1 MENFIKGIPDT
12 KILGKSV
19 SPVDGRDYRYQ
30 VLHKDHILSLE
41 FGLNDVWLIHPTLDL
56 KCCIVRSN
64 TEITQQKFMIIDSYL
79 GRVTHYD
86 QFFTPLTSLG
96 WASQHIFPAHFKF
109 ICNFILKNAPNKK
122 WIYM

>member
-19 SPVDGRDYRYQ
+19 SLVDGRNYRYQ
-30 VLHKDHILSLE
+30 VLHKDHLFSVE
-41 FGLNDVWLIHPTLDL
+41 FGLYDVWLIHPTLDL
-56 KCCIVRSN
+56 KCCIMRN
-64 TEITQQKFMIIDSYL
+64 EKMFMIIDSHL

-96 WASQHIFPAHFKF
+96 WASQHIFPTHFKF

-122 WIYM
+122 WIYL